1 MKKSSFIN
9 LVLVSSLAV
18 FGGCHKEK
26 KPAPENGDWSV
37 QTDTQNREEVGGYSH
52 GGISPWIVYYMMYRG
67 SRSYYYGGYDRRG
80 NYSTRTYGNGGFF
93 SIGRN
98 GTRSSGFS
106 SHSVSRGGFGSHGS
120 SGVS

>member
-18 FGGCHKEK
+18 FGGCQKEK
-26 KPAPENGDWSV
+26 KPAPENGDWTV
-37 QTDTQNREEVGGYSH
+37 QTDTQNKEEVGGYGR
-52 GGISPWIVYYMMYRG
+52 GGISPWLIYYMMYQG

-80 NYSTRTYGNGGFF
+80 NYSTRTYGNGSAF

-98 GTRSSGFS
+98 GNRSSGFS
-106 SHSVSRGGFGSHGS
+106 SHSVSRGGFGSHGTA
-120 SGVS
+120 GT